1 MSAGRNPGELAWQ
14 RPHILDRMAGP
25 LGMDR
30 KMVQG
35 QARDSSET
43 EREDRQM
50 GCMAGPDSMD
60 SVYWRCHS
68 HRTRILQDTP
78 GLDNGSSS
86 YRQIRQIPSLESH
99 LRIVLIPD
107 LQKSKN
113 RYIFA
118 DGIEIL
124 CNGST
129 TDFGSVCPGSNPG
142 ISTKAKRRSSD
153 RLFIVIESL
162 ES

>member
-1 MSAGRNPGELAWQ
+1 
-14 RPHILDRMAGP
+14 
-25 LGMDR
+25 
-30 KMVQG
+30 
-35 QARDSSET
+35 
-43 EREDRQM
+43 M
-50 GCMAGPDSMD
+50 GCLAGPDGMG
-60 SVYWRCHS
+60 SVHRGCHS
-68 HRTRILQDTP
+68 YCTGILQDTSR
-78 GLDNGSSS
+78 LDNGSSAC
-86 YRQIRQIPSLESH
+86 RQIRQIPRMESH

-142 ISTKAKRRSSD
+142 ISTKAKVMLPKTVGD
-153 RLFIVIESL
+153 IG
-162 ES
+162 